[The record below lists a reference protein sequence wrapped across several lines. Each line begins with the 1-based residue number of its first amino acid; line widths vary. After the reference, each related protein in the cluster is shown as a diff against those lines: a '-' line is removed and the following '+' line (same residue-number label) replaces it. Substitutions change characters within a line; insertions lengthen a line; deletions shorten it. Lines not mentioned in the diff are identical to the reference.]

1 MQSARRE
8 IPMVEKT
15 RQQIVCDAWRVA
27 KHYWNL
33 VQRSAAAVG
42 DDEWEWYVILTLWS
56 PLAVSEED
64 LAANGYR
71 WVSVDG
77 PYGCP
82 SKNDLRQITKHRPW
96 KKRQRCQPGGIIT
109 RRTRYN
115 IYESGFFMKWHCCFG
130 FSVPAG
136 LLSVF
141 PALSQVRCGR
151 QYTTPMNEERDTC
164 EFARVRSTEAANEL

>member
-33 VQRSAAAVG
+33 VQRSAAAVD

-56 PLAVSEED
+56 PLAASEED

-82 SKNDLRQITKHRPW
+82 SKDDLRQITKHRTDEMEL
-96 KKRQRCQPGGIIT
+96 RMVEQVRAYYLIPGGIV
-109 RRTRYN
+109 RLVQQDAA
-115 IYESGFFMKWHCCFG
+115 SGM
-130 FSVPAG
+130 
-136 LLSVF
+136 
-141 PALSQVRCGR
+141 SQIH
-151 QYTTPMNEERDTC
+151 
-164 EFARVRSTEAANEL
+164 